1 MIFLRASWLTVLL
14 GVVVIVHATETDR
27 SFMDAL
33 NGVEKIR
40 KTKPDLFKQQLD
52 ELSPM
57 QSQFSVE
64 ERCYYDFLRFYA
76 EGYEG
81 NYESTIKNVNALNER
96 CPSPANQLRIKKF
109 LANIQMI
116 TGDFK
121 DAIQNL
127 NDAIEL
133 TESVDD
139 AYLVSQVLN
148 VASISYRLMHQDSL
162 SIKYAD
168 LLINANYSREDV
180 CLGQFNKYRVLM
192 RQGQARQH
200 ENEIEQATAN
210 CQNSQNIIA
219 ALFLQLDWYRYTIDK
234 SSTADTE
241 IAAALDHL
249 LSLESQVADTG
260 FKNIHVYYQ
269 ALLSRLYFMAGQ
281 SDMANV
287 SAKKAIEE
295 NNVIGETEQLLM
307 AMEVLV
313 SIHLE
318 RGQYQQAYRYLKEK
332 SVVENEIYQRKLA
345 TQVAYYRV
353 LHENLAQ
360 ELEIEQLNQN
370 NELLRLE
377 NQLAAETAKR
387 QQLMMLLIASLLLLL
402 GVWAFKIKKRH
413 DYFKEVAEIDHL
425 TQVFTRKAFEE
436 KVRVMLEE
444 AAETNSPVNLAIM
457 DLDHF
462 KNVNDQYG
470 HLVGDWVLKQ
480 VVLTCEEVADED
492 ILVARLGGEEFC
504 LVSPSISQLQ
514 MMRLMEKMRAAI
526 EAMDS
531 SDSGAIFDITASF
544 GVTTT
549 ALSGYRVSML
559 LTHADLALFEAK
571 NKGRN
576 EVVAYD
582 EIMQD
587 VMAVKA

>member
-1 MIFLRASWLTVLL
+1 MALMLGWMGGVCADDASYSEQL
-14 GVVVIVHATETDR
+14 A
-27 SFMDAL
+27 AL
-33 NGVEKIR
+33 EKIR
-40 KTKPDLFKQQLD
+40 KTDVHAFKNSLMQLAPARD
-52 ELSPM
+52 SMDAENQCFYDYLSIYSASYGGEYAKSKVDIKELL
-57 QSQFSVE
+57 
-64 ERCYYDFLRFYA
+64 ERCEQFDHVVIRAKSLLTSFHIIAGEFRSA
-76 EGYEG
+76 
-81 NYESTIKNVNALNER
+81 IIILNE
-96 CPSPANQLRIKKF
+96 
-109 LANIQMI
+109 
-116 TGDFK
+116 
-121 DAIQNL
+121 
-127 NDAIEL
+127 
-133 TESVDD
+133 V
-139 AYLVSQVLN
+139 VSQVEEVEDRYLRSQLLHL
-148 VASISYRLMHQDSL
+148 ASRSYRLMNQDAL
-162 SIKYAD
+162 GIKYAD
-168 LLINANYSREDV
+168 LLINANGSKENV
-180 CLGQFNKYRVLM
+180 CFGEFNKYRILM
-192 RQGQARQH
+192 RQGKVA
-200 ENEIEQATAN
+200 EFAGSIDSAIAN
-210 CQNSQNIIA
+210 CRSTHNLIA
-219 ALFLQLDWYRYTIDK
+219 ALFLELDSIRYSLVSSPNQLALAEAAIPKLLQLKNDVDK
-234 SSTADTE
+234 TE
-241 IAAALDHL
+241 LKN
-249 LSLESQVADTG
+249 LE
-260 FKNIHVYYQ
+260 VYYQ
-269 ALLSRLYFMAGQ
+269 ALLG
-281 SDMANV
+281 NV
-287 SAKKAIEE
+287 YWHAEQPEAAARWALIALEE
-295 NNVIGETEQLLM
+295 NTTIGESEQLIM
-307 AMEVLV
+307 ALDVLINA
-313 SIHLE
+313 SLAQGDMQNAYQHLKSKSNIQNTIYE
-318 RGQYQQAYRYLKEK
+318 RKM
-332 SVVENEIYQRKLA
+332 A

-377 NQLAAETAKR
+377 NQLAAETTKR

-402 GVWAFKIKKRH
+402 GVWAYKIKKRH

-436 KVRVMLEE
+436 KVRVMLEQ
-444 AAETNSPVNLAIM
+444 AAERNEPVNLAIM

-504 LVSPSISQLQ
+504 MVSPGISQLE

-587 VMAVKA
+587 VLSVKA